1 VKRVT
6 STLGGE
12 NEIEILSSSEVL
24 KERPSLPTRARSC
37 DRYADWVWRNRL
49 KIILGNYARTA
60 EHVTDAANVNIDHL
74 PRRVPKAAM
83 RTLRALKAVESIE
96 AAVVYD
102 RDGSAFAEYVRIDV
116 RIFRP
121 PQTLA
126 KEIVEATRS

>member
-1 VKRVT
+1 M
-6 STLGGE
+6 
-12 NEIEILSSSEVL
+12 
-24 KERPSLPTRARSC
+24 
-37 DRYADWVWRNRL
+37 
-49 KIILGNYARTA
+49 GNYARTVD
-60 EHVTDAANVNIDHL
+60 HVIDAARVNIDHL

-83 RTLRALKAVESIE
+83 ATLRVLKTVESIE